1 MSTKITQ
8 SVAVRAFAILPLLVA
23 GCANPFGSRESD
35 YGRRVSPERL
45 RQVES
50 MDISRFEK
58 TGGPSDEDPVARAR
72 TRFDG
77 LESIELSLEECRAA
91 VLENNL
97 ALKVALVNPTIANQS
112 VSAEEARFEASF
124 STRAIWSQT
133 DSPTA
138 SSLTD
143 AQAEFGMISPG
154 VQIPLRTGGTA
165 TISLPVTRN
174 ETNNVFSTLNPS
186 YTSDLEL
193 AVSQQLLRGAG
204 RRTNTHAIRIAG
216 YNEQIASA
224 QTKLEAMRQVAAADR
239 AYWRL
244 YRARRELDVRQ
255 RQLELAQAQLER
267 ARRQV
272 DVGKVA
278 QIEAIRAEAGVA
290 QRLEAILIAQNDVLQ
305 GQRALKRVINIPGL
319 DIDTKTVIVP
329 ATDPDPVQYE
339 FAVDE
344 LADAAVDQRMEM
356 LELELRLAADASTID
371 FNKNQALP
379 LLTMDYTYRVNG
391 LGGST
396 SSTFR
401 STRDNRFEDWSV
413 GLTAQVPI
421 GNDAAM
427 ARVRSAIL
435 GRLQRL
441 STKELRRQAI
451 RQEVYDAADNID
463 AGWQRILAARQSEVL
478 SRRTLDAEQRQFDV
492 GVSTSTDVLDTAA
505 RLAEAESSV
514 IRAITDY
521 QTAQID
527 LAFATGT
534 LLGASRVRW
543 EPVDAPEVNLYGE
556 VGTVFGSEE

>member
-1 MSTKITQ
+1 MFTKSIQ
-8 SVAVRAFAILPLLVA
+8 SVAIRVLAVVPILAA
-23 GCANPFGSRESD
+23 GCTNPFASSEAD
-35 YGRRVSPERL
+35 YGMRIAPERL
-45 RQVES
+45 RQIES
-50 MDISRFEK
+50 MDMGRYEK
-58 TGGPSDEDPVARAR
+58 TGGESDDPIAHARN
-72 TRFDG
+72 RFEG
-77 LESIELSLEECRAA
+77 LESVELTLEECRAA

-97 ALKVALVNPTIANQS
+97 DLKVALVNPTIANQS
-112 VSAEEARFEASF
+112 VSAEEARFEAAF
-124 STRAIWSQT
+124 TTRALWQQT

-143 AQAEFGMISPG
+143 AQAEFGLISPG
-154 VQIPLRTGGTA
+154 VRVPLRTGGTA
-165 TISLPVTRN
+165 TISLPFTRN
-174 ETNNVFSTLNPS
+174 ETNNAFSTLNPS

-193 AVSQQLLRGAG
+193 ALSHELLRGAG

-224 QTKLEAMRQVAAADR
+224 QTKLEAIRQVAAADR

-244 YRARRELDVRQ
+244 FQARRELEVRQ
-255 RQLELAQAQLER
+255 RELELAQAQLER

-278 QIEAIRAEAGVA
+278 QIEAIRSEAGVA
-290 QRLEAILIAQNDVLQ
+290 QRLEAILIAQNELLRA
-305 GQRALKRVINIPGL
+305 QRALKRVINIPGL
-319 DIDTKTVIVP
+319 DIDTDTIIIL

-339 FAVDE
+339 YVAGE
-344 LADAAVDQRMEM
+344 LADAAVAQRMEM

-396 SSTFR
+396 TSTFR

-421 GNDAAM
+421 GNEAARS
-427 ARVRSAIL
+427 RVRGAIL
-435 GRLQRL
+435 GRLARL
-441 STKELRRQAI
+441 STKEARRQSI
-451 RQEVYDAADNID
+451 RQEVYDAADAID
-463 AGWQRILAARQSEVL
+463 AGWQRILAVRQSEIL
-478 SRRTLDAEQRQFDV
+478 SRRTFEAEQRQFDV
-492 GVSTSTDVLDTAA
+492 GISTSTDVLDAAA

-521 QTAQID
+521 QTAQVD

-534 LLGASRVRW
+534 LLGASRIRW
-543 EPVDAPEVNLYGE
+543 DPVDAPDVGRYGD
-556 VGTVFGSEE
+556 VGTVFGAEE